1 MKAVRRRG
9 TSSTRLSGQSS
20 PLNSRSWSLQRIES
34 DVASITARVQH
45 ADYGGVPGWS
55 DAVDNPAAV
64 LMALLFL
71 LHSCGSVEA
80 QNDLQR
86 SEVGSHHH
94 HLHWVSAD
102 AAP

>member
-1 MKAVRRRG
+1 MPG
-9 TSSTRLSGQSS
+9 C
-20 PLNSRSWSLQRIES
+20 S
-34 DVASITARVQH
+34 DVLH
-45 ADYGGVPGWS
+45 Y
-55 DAVDNPAAV
+55 PAAV
-64 LMALLFL
+64 LTALLFL

>member
-1 MKAVRRRG
+1 M
-9 TSSTRLSGQSS
+9 
-20 PLNSRSWSLQRIES
+20 
-34 DVASITARVQH
+34 ASVTARVQH
-45 ADYGGVPGWS
+45 TGYGDVPGCS
-55 DAVDNPAAV
+55 DAVDRPATV
-64 LMALLFL
+64 LTALLFL

-94 HLHWVSAD
+94 HLHRVSAD